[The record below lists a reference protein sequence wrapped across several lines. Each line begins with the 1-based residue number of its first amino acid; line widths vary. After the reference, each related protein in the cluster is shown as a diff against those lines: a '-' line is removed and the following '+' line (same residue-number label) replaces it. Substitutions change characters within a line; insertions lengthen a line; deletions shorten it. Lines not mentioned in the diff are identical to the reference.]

1 MGTLARKAE
10 VEGKGD
16 DEVAAE
22 EAEEMGEGAVA
33 GEVAFVVVF
42 GVDVQHD
49 LNLYNQMILNG
60 IGE

>member
-16 DEVAAE
+16 DEVAAD
-22 EAEEMGEGAVA
+22 EAEEVGEGAVA
-33 GEVAFVVVF
+33 GEVAFVVVL

-49 LNLYNQMILNG
+49 LNFI
-60 IGE
+60 